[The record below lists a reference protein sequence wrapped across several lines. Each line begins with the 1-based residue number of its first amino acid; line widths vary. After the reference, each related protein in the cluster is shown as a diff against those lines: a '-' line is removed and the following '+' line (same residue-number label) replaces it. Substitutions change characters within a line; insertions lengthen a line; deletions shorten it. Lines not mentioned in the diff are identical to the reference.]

1 MKANERDQ
9 ALYAV
14 RKATKAGILPCLDGA
29 IPCVDCGKPAREYD
43 PRNYK
48 EKLAVEPVCHSC
60 NLKRGS
66 AIGWSPKIL
75 AGNPL
80 RLDLG
85 ALKHRRAGLGF
96 SIARVAK
103 RARLPYWRVAAVFHG
118 RSQAPGTIKEICRA
132 LGLDTDAVW
141 LDGNGE

>member
-29 IPCVDCGKPAREYD
+29 IPCVDCGKPARECD
-43 PRNYK
+43 HRNYK

-66 AIGWSPKIL
+66 PTGASPPYSTD
-75 AGNPL
+75 AP
-80 RLDLG
+80 
-85 ALKHRRAGLGF
+85 KHQ
-96 SIARVAK
+96 ARSRKFA
-103 RARLPYWRVAAVFHG
+103 G
-118 RSQAPGTIKEICRA
+118 RSDWTRMLFGSMGMGNENAPTS
-132 LGLDTDAVW
+132 
-141 LDGNGE
+141 